1 MTSSP
6 PYRAAKRDKLSEVF
20 EHSPTSLLD
29 AYNTNSPEA
38 IKFRE
43 TYQSNILAFASAVR
57 AREDSI
63 DESPNPRPR
72 KQQAGRGLDIGRNQS
87 GEPAAQQDENNQ
99 RGPSTRS
106 KSGPTDS
113 TPAGGGSDDDETE
126 HLQDVE
132 RKAISP
138 KDFLELVESDFGIST
153 ARDKAAKEDAGL
165 VWLASGFTR
174 FDLNS
179 KAEIQRQWMEKIK
192 GELSLEQTVKTL
204 VAAIPVC
211 PAPETANNSQDKS
224 AKEAD
229 IVDFLIDSNL
239 ARELQQSTAKG
250 TGLALHALQ
259 STTDIRYSIAWEA
272 QTQAKR
278 FGDWKK
284 PRFAQAMAA
293 KRLTELLMMFG
304 PGVLLDK
311 RFTIQS
317 LASTSPKYGTVVPAF
332 YRALDKDSK
341 TDEEVYTDYCVDR
354 SAVVGIA
361 EALDPALSE
370 HIQTFLN
377 EVICND
383 LKRARKAGLK
393 TSVMQW
399 SHRHSGPPPT
409 PAMNLRDR
417 LQARRGLK
425 ENTDTPSVS
434 FGVSHHISICQTL
447 DPDAELSADE
457 LDVVGEGEMD
467 EDETSANKSSGE
479 TLQYSTFSDRELG
492 VDSEDELLTMHR
504 SYTPAGEPLGP
515 KGGLHDDHGRGQ
527 QEDEL
532 SRNGTPNSNTSA
544 TNEAI
549 DVPMDKFK
557 RLGKKRAIASESE
570 GSEDG
575 DEYDE
580 GPARSKVKQQA
591 LTSGPSNNPAHR
603 RPKPAAAKH
612 TKPSHRGKYTVA
624 NNGLQTGVSQLLDR
638 VSTGRS
644 TSYSPYGKF
653 SKQNISKIPPLHPNR
668 RTPLPAA
675 PLSAPPMISKC
686 KPKTEKEEE
695 EEEEWE
701 DSLIRDV
708 GGWETWK
715 CLDEEKQNAARSAK
729 RRREQG
735 LDE

>member
-6 PYRAAKRDKLSEVF
+6 PNRAAKRDKLSEVF

-72 KQQAGRGLDIGRNQS
+72 KQQVGRGGKGLDLGRDQS

-106 KSGPTDS
+106 KSHRTDS
-113 TPAGGGSDDDETE
+113 APAGGGNDDDETE
-126 HLQDVE
+126 NTEEDPPVAKKKKGKGKHLQDVE

-192 GELSLEQTVKTL
+192 GELGLEQTVKTL
-204 VAAIPVC
+204 VAAVPVC
-211 PAPETANNSQDKS
+211 PTPETANNNQDNS

-250 TGLALHALQ
+250 TGLALQALQ
-259 STTDIRYSIAWEA
+259 STTDIRYSLAWEA
-272 QTQAKR
+272 QTQAVRGTVLLKLYRMERCNQDEFVHLKAAADETFLKFIDADEARKKR

-383 LKRARKAGLK
+383 LKRARKAGL
-393 TSVMQW
+393 
-399 SHRHSGPPPT
+399 
-409 PAMNLRDR
+409 
-417 LQARRGLK
+417 
-425 ENTDTPSVS
+425 
-434 FGVSHHISICQTL
+434 
-447 DPDAELSADE
+447 
-457 LDVVGEGEMD
+457 VG
-467 EDETSANKSSGE
+467 
-479 TLQYSTFSDRELG
+479 
-492 VDSEDELLTMHR
+492 
-504 SYTPAGEPLGP
+504 
-515 KGGLHDDHGRGQ
+515 
-527 QEDEL
+527 
-532 SRNGTPNSNTSA
+532 
-544 TNEAI
+544 
-549 DVPMDKFK
+549 K
-557 RLGKKRAIASESE
+557 R
-570 GSEDG
+570 
-575 DEYDE
+575 
-580 GPARSKVKQQA
+580 V
-591 LTSGPSNNPAHR
+591 
-603 RPKPAAAKH
+603 AA
-612 TKPSHRGKYTVA
+612 
-624 NNGLQTGVSQLLDR
+624 
-638 VSTGRS
+638 
-644 TSYSPYGKF
+644 
-653 SKQNISKIPPLHPNR
+653 
-668 RTPLPAA
+668 
-675 PLSAPPMISKC
+675 
-686 KPKTEKEEE
+686 
-695 EEEEWE
+695 
-701 DSLIRDV
+701 
-708 GGWETWK
+708 
-715 CLDEEKQNAARSAK
+715 
-729 RRREQG
+729 
-735 LDE
+735 